1 MTSSTTPLPA
11 CEPSAAPHLACE
23 PSAAPHLVW
32 LRRDLRLQ
40 DQAALAAA
48 LRASRS
54 VHVAFVLDTDIL
66 QALPSRT
73 DRRVDFILHC
83 LSGLDS
89 ALREAGAALI
99 VMHGSGPDCIA
110 DLVSSLGIK
119 VVHAARD
126 YEPQAVA
133 RDAEVARRLAL
144 QGAALQLHKDQVVFE
159 TDEVLSATGKPYSVF
174 TPYRNAWMKRL
185 QAEPQALVEH
195 EVSDAL
201 MRERLVAEPMARAQ
215 LTAVHPRGLLPGV
228 PDPQAIGFEA
238 TGLEALGIQAGAAG
252 ARALVEDF
260 LGRIGRYQEA
270 RDEPARRGPSYLSV
284 HLRFGTIAVRALAR
298 EALAVMQQ
306 HPTDAAGAQTWLNE
320 LIWREFYFQILHHHP
335 HSARQSFKPEFDAIV
350 WEQGPQAERLWQA
363 FVTGKTGYP
372 LVDAAIRQI
381 LHSGYMHNRLRMV
394 VASFLCKDLG
404 LDWRLGERWFAEH
417 LIDFDLSANVGGW
430 QWAASSGCDAQP
442 WFRIFNPVTQSRRFD
457 AQGRFIRRYLPELAR
472 FSDQQIHEPWLASG
486 AQQAAAGC
494 IIGRDYPK
502 PVVDHAQ
509 ARTRTLARYEV
520 VKRPISSSSSA
531 SS

>member
-1 MTSSTTPLPA
+1 MTSSTTPHCA
-11 CEPSAAPHLACE
+11 SA

-40 DQAALAAA
+40 DHATLEAA
-48 LRASRS
+48 LRASRC

-73 DRRVDFILHC
+73 DRRVEFILRS
-83 LSGLDS
+83 LSQLDED
-89 ALREAGAALI
+89 LRQAGGALI
-99 VMHGSGPDCIA
+99 VMHGSAPQCIA
-110 DLVSSLGIK
+110 ALAQSLNAA

-126 YEPQAVA
+126 YEPDAVV
-133 RDAEVARRLAL
+133 RDTEVAHRLAR
-144 QGAALQLHKDQVVFE
+144 QGAALQLHKDQVIFE
-159 TDEVLSATGKPYSVF
+159 MSEVLSAGGKPYSVF

-185 QAEPQALVEH
+185 QAEPQAVAEH
-195 EVSDAL
+195 AIPDTL
-201 MRERLVAEPMARAQ
+201 LRERLAPRSLTQAQ
-215 LTAVHPRGLLPGV
+215 LRAVPPEGLLPGI
-228 PDPQAIGFEA
+228 PEPRTIGFEPVD
-238 TGLEALGIQAGAAG
+238 LEALGIRTGEAGAKT
-252 ARALVEDF
+252 LVEDF

-270 RDEPARRGPSYLSV
+270 RDEPARRGPSYLSA
-284 HLRFGTIAVRALAR
+284 HLRFGTVAVRSLAR
-298 EALAVMQQ
+298 AALEVIQ
-306 HPTDAAGAQTWLNE
+306 HRPADATGAQTWLNE

-335 HSARQSFKPEFDAIV
+335 HSARQSFKPEFDAIA

-363 FVTGKTGYP
+363 FIQGRTGYP

-404 LDWRLGERWFAEH
+404 LDWRLGERWFAQH
-417 LIDFDLSANVGGW
+417 LIDFDLSANAGGW

-457 AQGRFIRRYLPELAR
+457 PQARFIRRYLPELAR
-472 FSDQQIHEPWLASG
+472 FSDKQIHEPWLASG
-486 AQQAAAGC
+486 AEQAAAGC

-502 PVVDHAQ
+502 PIVDHAQ
-509 ARTRTLARYEV
+509 ARLKTLARYEV
-520 VKRPISSSSSA
+520 VKRPISSSSSD

>member
-1 MTSSTTPLPA
+1 MTPSTLLRPA
-11 CEPSAAPHLACE
+11 GEPSG
-23 PSAAPHLVW
+23 APHLVW

-40 DQAALAAA
+40 DHAALASA
-48 LRASRS
+48 LQTSRC

-73 DRRVDFILHC
+73 DRRVDFILRC
-83 LSGLDS
+83 LSQLDS
-89 ALREAGAALI
+89 TLRQAGAGLI
-99 VMHGSGPDCIA
+99 VMHGPAPDCIA
-110 DLVSSLGIK
+110 ALVGSLGIE

-126 YEPQAVA
+126 YEPDAVA
-133 RDAEVARRLAL
+133 RDAEVARRLTQ
-144 QGAALQLHKDQVVFE
+144 QGAALRLHKDQVVFE
-159 TDEVLSATGKPYSVF
+159 ESEVLSAGGKPYSVF

-185 QAEPQALVEH
+185 QAEPQAITEH
-195 EVSDAL
+195 TVTDAL
-201 MRERLVAEPMARAQ
+201 LRERLAPAASATAQ
-215 LTAVHPRGLLPGV
+215 LATRPAKGLLPGV
-228 PDPQAIGFEA
+228 PDLQAIGFQN
-238 TGLEALGIQAGAAG
+238 TGLEALDTQAGTVG
-252 ARALVEDF
+252 AQARVEDF

-284 HLRFGTIAVRALAR
+284 HLRFGTVAVRGLAR
-298 EALAVMQQ
+298 AALAVMQQ
-306 HPTDAAGAQTWLNE
+306 RPADAAGAQTWLNE

-335 HSARQSFKPEFDAIV
+335 HSARQSFKPEFDAIA
-350 WEQGPQAERLWQA
+350 WEQGPHAERLWQA
-363 FVTGKTGYP
+363 FVTGQTGYP

-404 LDWRLGERWFAEH
+404 LDWRLGERWFAQH

-457 AQGRFIRRYLPELAR
+457 PQGRFIRRYLPELAR
-472 FSDQQIHEPWLASG
+472 FSDKQIHEPWLASG
-486 AQQAAAGC
+486 AEQAAAGC
-494 IIGRDYPK
+494 IVGRDYPR
-502 PVVDHAQ
+502 PVVDHGQ
-509 ARTRTLARYEV
+509 ARLKTLARYEV
-520 VKRPISSSSSA
+520 VKRPISSSSSD